1 MAKVYRFASA
11 RQTHQPTFFDRNE
24 LNQLLS
30 LYSRRVASGEWRDY
44 AIDHRGGC
52 AVFSVFRH
60 THAAPVYTIAKR
72 TSRNGGGREI
82 TVASGRQTVRKSTTM
97 HDALAVFSRPLKVVS

>member
-1 MAKVYRFASA
+1 MAKVYRFATA
-11 RQTHQPTFFDRNE
+11 RQAHRPTFFDRNE

-60 THAAPVYTIAKR
+60 THAAPVFSILKR
-72 TSRNGGGREI
+72 TSRGGGSREI
-82 TVASGRQTVRKSTTM
+82 TVSSGRETVRKAATM
-97 HDALAVFSRPLKVVS
+97 HEALAVFARPLKVVS

>member
-1 MAKVYRFASA
+1 MAKVYRLASA
-11 RQTHQPTFFDRNE
+11 RQPYQPTFFNRNE

-60 THAAPVYTIAKR
+60 THAAPVFSIAKR
-72 TSRNGGGREI
+72 TSRNGGSREI
-82 TVASGRQTVRKSTTM
+82 TVSSGRETLRKAATM
-97 HDALAVFSRPLKVVS
+97 PEALALFAHPLKVVS